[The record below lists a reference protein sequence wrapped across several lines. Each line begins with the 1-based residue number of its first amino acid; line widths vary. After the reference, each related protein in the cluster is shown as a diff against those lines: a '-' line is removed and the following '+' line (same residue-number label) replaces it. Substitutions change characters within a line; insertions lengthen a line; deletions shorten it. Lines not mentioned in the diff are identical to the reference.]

1 MKYTIQE
8 EIGKHFLDHVV
19 QLVKE
24 GRSFVFVL
32 DNVDWDVKVHDMRSD
47 KQSQSVHA
55 VATTIVFDRVSSKHL
70 PDAGPKNSLANC
82 NLKDTLSLND
92 EEKRCK
98 REQNKVFIGRI
109 LVEFFPAFDFL
120 KDFVPD
126 HTPCEYHTE
135 MSTKSVVVP
144 LPVLLKDEKK
154 YAEVVDVLD
163 QLELWT
169 REIYSKAGLC
179 NPADPEHVPPGP
191 PIGAPARPD
200 QPASHVPPVPQIED
214 PLANVIIPCYG
225 DQLTRVRLAGAKDL
239 RAGCHTPQD
248 RLDHLYPFRIVDW
261 HTKRSFLKVKC
272 YFTSFFFSFFKWI
285 EILIYYK
292 VLNSRARAIDNYDP
306 RAGLFKHL
314 LQL

>member
-47 KQSQSVHA
+47 KQSRSVHA
-55 VATTIVFDRVSSKHL
+55 VATSIVFDRVSSKHL

-135 MSTKSVVVP
+135 MRTKSVVVP

-169 REIYSKAGLC
+169 REISSKAGLC

-191 PIGAPARPD
+191 PIAAPARPD
-200 QPASHVPPVPQIED
+200 QPASLVPPVPQIDD
-214 PLANVIIPCYG
+214 PLANVKIPCYG

-272 YFTSFFFSFFKWI
+272 HFIFFSFFKWI
-285 EILIYYK
+285 EILIHYK
-292 VLNSRARAIDNYDP
+292 VLNSRARAMDNYDP